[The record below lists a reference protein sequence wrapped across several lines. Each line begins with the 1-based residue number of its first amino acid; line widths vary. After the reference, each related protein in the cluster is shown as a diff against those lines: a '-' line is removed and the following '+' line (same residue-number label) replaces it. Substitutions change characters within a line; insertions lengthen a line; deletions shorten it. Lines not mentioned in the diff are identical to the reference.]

1 MAEAGGI
8 KLALMGAIG
17 LLLIEIGLTGKLGSL
32 VGAIIDPASMVAET
46 TPDSY
51 TINGGAAGNF
61 TPPTSNGAAGNFTP
75 PNSYTINNGAAGNFT
90 APTKA
95 TSSAIGVQIGKTFGA
110 YWQQA
115 NMIVKAESSGNSNAY
130 NSISVGGSHAEG
142 LFQILYPSTWNT
154 TSQAKNSP
162 YDYQAN
168 IQAAFEIFQR
178 DGYSWREWATAPGLG
193 LG

>member
-1 MAEAGGI
+1 MEESGGI
-8 KLALMGAIG
+8 KLALMLAIG

-32 VGAIIDPASMVAET
+32 VGAIIDPGSMVAEKVASSSGSAIGSSGSAT
-46 TPDSY
+46 
-51 TINGGAAGNF
+51 GN
-61 TPPTSNGAAGNFTP
+61 
-75 PNSYTINNGAAGNFT
+75 I
-90 APTKA
+90 APTK
-95 TSSAIGVQIGKTFGA
+95 SAANDAISLQIGKTFGA
-110 YWQQA
+110 YYQQA

-130 NSISVGGSHAEG
+130 NSISIGGSHAEG

-162 YDYQAN
+162 YDYKAN

-178 DGYSWREWATAPGLG
+178 DGYSWREWETAPALG